1 MLVSTL
7 KYHGNHFSSVSSM
20 IMTQSLIRGWNEAI
34 QLYRVKMKCFD
45 EAKLE
50 SENMRLMIFI

>member
-50 SENMRLMIFI
+50 RECQP